1 MNRFFKFFL
10 ILTITS
16 VFSLAPFQVSN
27 ANEPILISENGV
39 SLVKAPSTAD
49 GKINI
54 SGQTTNKK
62 IKALIIKDDYQE
74 WFDIDLANGKF
85 NKDIWLTE
93 GKGQYEVNIMVN
105 LEDRKY
111 TYGPK
116 LYIENVADVN
126 RFLVPTKD
134 IDSNDP
140 DISDLA
146 KRLTRLSQT
155 DRDKAR
161 NIYNWITRNIK
172 YDYSKYLNQLANN
185 YTDVYGAVN
194 TFKTKKGVC
203 YDFST
208 LFAAMAR
215 SIGLEAKVIRGNYV
229 SGKRQEYH
237 AWNEIYLQDEGK
249 WIKLDSTFGY
259 ALNKDYFD
267 NSDFDDDH
275 VKIDE
280 L

>member
-1 MNRFFKFFL
+1 MKRLIKFFL

-16 VFSLAPFQVSN
+16 LSTVTPFQVSN
-27 ANEPILISENGV
+27 ADEPILIVENGV
-39 SLVKAPSTAD
+39 SLTKLPSQVD
-49 GKINI
+49 GKIHI
-54 SGQTTNKK
+54 SGQTSKQK
-62 IKALIIKDDYQE
+62 IKALIIKDTYQE
-74 WFDIDLANGKF
+74 WFDIDLENGKF
-85 NKDIWLTE
+85 NEDIWLTE

-116 LYIENVADVN
+116 INVENVSDVN

-134 IDSNDP
+134 VESDDP
-140 DISDLA
+140 GISDLA
-146 KRLTRLSQT
+146 KRLTRLSKT

-161 NIYNWITRNIK
+161 NLYNWITRNIK
-172 YDYSKYLNQLANN
+172 YDYDKYRRQLAND
-185 YTDVYGAVN
+185 YTDIYGATN

-208 LFAAMAR
+208 LFAAMSR
-215 SIGLEAKVIRGNYV
+215 SIGLETKVIRGNYV

-237 AWNEIYLQDEGK
+237 AWNEIYLKDEGK

-259 ALNKDYFD
+259 ALNKNYFD
-267 NSDFDDDH
+267 NKDFDDDH

-280 L
+280 M

>member
-1 MNRFFKFFL
+1 MNRLIKFFL

-16 VFSLAPFQVSN
+16 LFSVTPFQVSN
-27 ANEPILISENGV
+27 ADEPILIAENGV
-39 SLVKAPSTAD
+39 SVTKIPSQVD
-49 GKINI
+49 GKIHI
-54 SGQTTNKK
+54 SGQTTKQK
-62 IKALIIKDDYQE
+62 IKALIVKDTYQE
-74 WFDIDLANGKF
+74 WFDIDLENGKF
-85 NKDIWLTE
+85 NEDIWLTE

-116 LYIENVADVN
+116 INVENVSDVN

-134 IDSNDP
+134 VESDDP
-140 DISDLA
+140 GISDLA
-146 KRLTRLSQT
+146 KRLTRLSKT

-161 NIYNWITRNIK
+161 NLYNWITRNVK
-172 YDYSKYLNQLANN
+172 YDYDKYRRQLAND
-185 YTDVYGAVN
+185 YTDVYGATN

-208 LFAAMAR
+208 LFAAMSR

-237 AWNEIYLQDEGK
+237 AWNEIYLKDEGK

-259 ALNKDYFD
+259 ALNKNYFD
-267 NSDFDDDH
+267 NKDFDDDH

-280 L
+280 M

>member
-1 MNRFFKFFL
+1 MNRLIKFFL

-16 VFSLAPFQVSN
+16 LFSVTPFQVSN
-27 ANEPILISENGV
+27 ADEPSLIVENGV
-39 SLVKAPSTAD
+39 SLINIPSQVD
-49 GKINI
+49 GKISI
-54 SGQTTNKK
+54 SGQTTKQK
-62 IKALIIKDDYQE
+62 IKALIIKDTYQE
-74 WFDIDLANGKF
+74 WFDIDLENGKF
-85 NKDIWLTE
+85 NEDIWLTE
-93 GKGQYEVNIMVN
+93 GKGQYDVNIMVN

-116 LYIENVADVN
+116 IHVENVSEVN

-134 IDSNDP
+134 VESNDP
-140 DISDLA
+140 AISDLA
-146 KRLTRLSQT
+146 KRLTRLSKT

-172 YDYSKYLNQLANN
+172 YDYDKYRRQLAND
-185 YTDVYGAVN
+185 YTDIYGATN

-208 LFAAMAR
+208 LFAAMSR

-237 AWNEIYLQDEGK
+237 AWNEIHLKDEGK

-259 ALNKDYFD
+259 ALNKNYFD
-267 NSDFDDDH
+267 NKDFDDDH

-280 L
+280 M

>member
-1 MNRFFKFFL
+1 MNRFFKLFL
-10 ILTITS
+10 VLTITS
-16 VFSLAPFQVSN
+16 LFTVAPFQVSN
-27 ANEPILISENGV
+27 ADEPILISENGV
-39 SLVKAPSTAD
+39 SLIKTPSKAD
-49 GKINI
+49 GKITI

-62 IKALIIKDDYQE
+62 IKALIIKDTYQE

-116 LYIENVADVN
+116 LYIENVTDVN

-140 DISDLA
+140 AISDLA
-146 KRLTRLSQT
+146 KRLTRLSKT

-172 YDYSKYLNQLANN
+172 YDYTKYRNQLAND
-185 YTDVYGAVN
+185 YSDVYGAVN
-194 TFKTKKGVC
+194 TIKTKKGVC

-208 LFAAMAR
+208 LFAAMSR

-237 AWNEIYLQDEGK
+237 AWNEIYLKDEGK